1 MLGISLRQAGQII
14 VNREDTNVSDR
25 SPLPAW
31 QGLPPLLRCCSAS
44 RPSRSRQEIP
54 GVTATEIKI
63 GSTAALSGPVSLLG
77 TIARCQ
83 AAYFD
88 MVNEAGG
95 VGGRKIKFIYYDDA
109 FNPAKTV
116 EQVRRLIES
125 DEVAFLFS
133 TLGTAPN
140 SAIAKYV
147 NTKKF
152 RTSSSPPMAT
162 NGATDEN
169 YPWSMAFAP
178 SARTECKIFATYA
191 LREMPNAKF
200 ALLYANDD
208 FGKDFV
214 NGLRD
219 VLGARLQF
227 ERPGHFIREY
237 RPDRRFRRSSP
248 FGPAMP
254 TS

>member
-1 MLGISLRQAGQII
+1 MSLI
-14 VNREDTNVSDR
+14 DR
-25 SPLPAW
+25 RS
-31 QGLPPLLRCCSAS
+31 LLVGSAAATSLLLAS
-44 RPSRSRQEIP
+44 RPSHAEELP
-54 GVTATEIKI
+54 GVTATELRI

-140 SAIAKYV
+140 SVDRQIRQHQEDPPPLPHHQWRQMGGLRDLSLEHGLRAQRPDRSQDLRDARPEGDAECEIRAALCR
-147 NTKKF
+147 TMISE
-152 RTSSSPPMAT
+152 RTSSTDCAT
-162 NGATDEN
+162 SLATVTVR
-169 YPWSMAFAP
+169 P
-178 SARTECKIFATYA
+178 SR
-191 LREMPNAKF
+191 
-200 ALLYANDD
+200 
-208 FGKDFV
+208 
-214 NGLRD
+214 
-219 VLGARLQF
+219 
-227 ERPGHFIREY
+227 HFIREY
-237 RPDRRFRRSSP
+237 RPNRRFADRGPSGQQCRRP
-248 FGPAMP
+248 DHGRHRKIRRPVHP
-254 TS
+254 QGQ